1 MKKFSFSLENVLR
14 YKNQLVDGLN
24 AERAALLLRVR
35 KQEEKIE
42 TLKNRYR
49 EMNQQYAEQKAIG
62 FTVAEARE
70 YEAFF
75 RSMERVIEQELRVLD
90 ELRKAE
96 EEKRAEMIEARKESM
111 SIEKL
116 REKEHEA
123 YNKMVQKTEEQ
134 MIEEFVSNSRAAEVR
149 V

>member
-1 MKKFSFSLENVLR
+1 
-14 YKNQLVDGLN
+14 
-24 AERAALLLRVR
+24 
-35 KQEEKIE
+35 
-42 TLKNRYR
+42 
-49 EMNQQYAEQKAIG
+49 MNQQYAEQKAIG

-75 RSMERVIEQELRVLD
+75 GSMERVIEQELRVLD

>member
-96 EEKRAEMIEARKESM
+96 EEKRAEMIEARK
-111 SIEKL
+111 
-116 REKEHEA
+116 
-123 YNKMVQKTEEQ
+123 
-134 MIEEFVSNSRAAEVR
+134 
-149 V
+149 